1 MRGPA
6 SSTTAEIYLHAY
18 EPTAIFTALHLL
30 KRTHVENIFHHINNI
45 HQNIKFTTEDQGNGE
60 LAFRSNQPEVFLG
73 KDVLKICSKFT
84 GKHPCRSVI
93 SIKLLWAWMFCK
105 FAAYFQNTFS

>member
-18 EPTAIFTALHLL
+18 ELTAIFTAPHLL

-45 HQNIKFTTEDQGNGE
+45 HQNIKFTTEDQANGE
-60 LAFRSNQPEVFLG
+60 LAFRRNQPEVFLG

-84 GKHPCRSVI
+84 GKHPC
-93 SIKLLWAWMFCK
+93 
-105 FAAYFQNTFS
+105 